1 MNCVRCGF
9 PLEEGDQFCKK
20 CGAVTGIKPV
30 NQPISEVNQE
40 NNIPKENIQST
51 PNVNNDFNEFGK
63 STVET
68 PKTAYAEPIKEPVE
82 ESNAIESEP
91 KKNNNTPNKG
101 GNNKVFIVIIGMLVV
116 ILIAL
121 AIFVAM
127 ILTNQDSDND
137 EEETKNENEIVENQ
151 NKNETEN
158 KVENKTE
165 NKTNTNNKTNTVSR
179 KNSNTETI
187 TFKGFELEI
196 PEGIIC
202 EIEDDNLL
210 ITNEDG
216 EWTAQISIIEETTF
230 EELKEDYDM
239 LDEALKE
246 NGITVSNKKTV
257 TYSGIEFISIEA
269 NYEDIIDLLINVCE
283 ADEKSSFEIDIYEE
297 YNYEALREIAK
308 ILSGAKYTGA
318 ESSLNKD
325 DKVEGHN
332 IEAPSSINVE
342 KIHEALG
349 NN

>member
-30 NQPISEVNQE
+30 NKPISEANQE
-40 NNIPKENIQST
+40 NNIPKENIQPTS
-51 PNVNNDFNEFGK
+51 NVNNDFNEFGQ

-68 PKTAYAEPIKEPVE
+68 PKTTYTEPIKEPLE
-82 ESNAIESEP
+82 ESNTTESES

-116 ILIAL
+116 ILIGL

-127 ILTNQDSDND
+127 TVMKQDSDND
-137 EEETKNENEIVENQ
+137 EEETKNEIVEKQ

-165 NKTNTNNKTNTVSR
+165 NKTSTNNKTNTVSR
-179 KNSNTETI
+179 KNSKTETI

-196 PEGIIC
+196 PDGIIC
-202 EIEDDNLL
+202 EVENDNLY

-216 EWTAQISIIEETTF
+216 EWIAQISIIEEATF

-239 LDEALKE
+239 LEKGLKE

-257 TYSGIEFISIEA
+257 TYSGVEFISIEA
-269 NYEDIIDLLINVCE
+269 NYEDIMDMLISVCE
-283 ADEKSSFEIDIYEE
+283 ADKNNSFEIDIYEE

-318 ESSLNKD
+318 ASSSNND
-325 DKVEGHN
+325 DELEGHN
-332 IEAPSSINVE
+332 IEIPSSINVE
-342 KIHEALG
+342 KIHEALR